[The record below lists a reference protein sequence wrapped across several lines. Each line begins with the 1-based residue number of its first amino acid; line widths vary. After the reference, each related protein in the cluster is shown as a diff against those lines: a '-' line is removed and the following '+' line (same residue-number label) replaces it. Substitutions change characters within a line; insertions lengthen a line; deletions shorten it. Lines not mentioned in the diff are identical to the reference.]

1 MAFNL
6 PGNMMGAPFV
16 ESASVPYGYPRHEIK
31 DPLRML
37 RPGYPGMSNED
48 RGNPFLTAQ
57 GRHNPTT
64 GQLDLI
70 REQDP
75 GVELD
80 REQQKPMFRP
90 PLTPPQFRSTA
101 HGGFKGLEHWLGKH
115 GLPRTTNL
123 TGMGY

>member
-1 MAFNL
+1 MAFDL
-6 PGNMMGAPFV
+6 PGNMMGAPFT
-16 ESASVPYGYPRHEIK
+16 ENASVPYGYPRHEIK

-37 RPGYPGMSNED
+37 RPGYLSMGNED
-48 RGNPFLTAQ
+48 
-57 GRHNPTT
+57 
-64 GQLDLI
+64 I

-90 PLTPPQFRSTA
+90 PLTPPQFKSTA
-101 HGGFKGLEHWLGKH
+101 HGGFRGLEHWLGEY
-115 GLPRTTNL
+115 GLPRTTDL